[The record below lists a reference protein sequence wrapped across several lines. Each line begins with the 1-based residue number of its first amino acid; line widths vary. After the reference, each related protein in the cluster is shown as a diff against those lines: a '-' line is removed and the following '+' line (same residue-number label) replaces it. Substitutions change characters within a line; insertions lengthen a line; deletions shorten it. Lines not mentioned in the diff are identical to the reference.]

1 MDIFKYLQV
10 EQIMGKFEKQFEDID
25 VRTSVSFNFDYWYM
39 YINESFFLLI
49 FRLKRRIPTCK
60 FSFHCRPWRIP

>member
-25 VRTSVSFNFDYWYM
+25 VRTSVSFNFEYLYM

-49 FRLKRRIPTCK
+49 F
-60 FSFHCRPWRIP
+60 

>member
-25 VRTSVSFNFDYWYM
+25 VRTSVSFNFEYRYM

-49 FRLKRRIPTCK
+49 F
-60 FSFHCRPWRIP
+60 